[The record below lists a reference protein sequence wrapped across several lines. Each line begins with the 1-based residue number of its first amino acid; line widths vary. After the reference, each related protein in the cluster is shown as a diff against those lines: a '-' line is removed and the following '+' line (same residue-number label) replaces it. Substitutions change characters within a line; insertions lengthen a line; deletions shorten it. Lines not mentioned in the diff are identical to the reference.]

1 MEDLKPVEILLV
13 EDTRSDAELTLYA
26 LRNSNLTNS
35 VFWVKDGQEALDF
48 VYHQGAYT
56 ERPKGHPRLIL
67 LDLKMPKVDGIKVA
81 RQLKNDN
88 ATRTIPIVILTSSAE
103 DRDII
108 ESYQLG
114 VNSYLVKPVDV
125 GKFLEVVTQAGLY
138 WSVLNTIVPPN
149 LGS

>member
-13 EDTRSDAELTLYA
+13 EDTRSDAELALYA

-48 VYHQGAYT
+48 IYYEGAYAD
-56 ERPKGHPRLIL
+56 RPKGHPRLLL

-81 RQLKNDN
+81 RQLKSDP
-88 ATRTIPIVILTSSAE
+88 ATRAIPVVILTSSAE

-138 WSVLNTIVPPN
+138 WSVLNTAVPPTT
-149 LGS
+149 GS